1 MNNSSSISRKLR
13 LAALYLFPVCLSVA
27 FQSNLLANPV
37 NSNSPEHQRRASISY
52 AKARAGTLENDSMGG
67 GTSALVSQQ
76 DESTSTLESSQEVDH
91 LVISNLKPVQGET
104 IMVSSSHPGE
114 VKFNN
119 ESVSLFADAADGQPR
134 YSALIAIPAQLK
146 PGTYQLLSGGL
157 VESLAVGNA
166 HYGTQRLSLPKSKD
180 NFQASPGEKEQMEK
194 AKKTVSPEKM
204 WSGVFQHPV
213 KHARLSTRF
222 GLKRIVNGKPLKDYF
237 HSGTDFAAPQG
248 TPVLAAAPGRV
259 IVAHTGWRLH
269 GNTVCI
275 DHGRGVVSIS
285 IHMNTIKVKPGDTVE
300 AGQQIGTVGKTGRAS
315 GPHLHY
321 GIYVNNVA
329 SNPDY
334 WFRNTY

>member
-13 LAALYLFPVCLSVA
+13 LLTLYLFPACLSVA
-27 FQSNLLANPV
+27 IQNNVLANPV
-37 NSNSPEHQRRASISY
+37 NSNSPEHQRRASVSY
-52 AKARAGTLENDSMGG
+52 AEGHTRAIENASMDG
-67 GTSALVSQQ
+67 GTPEIVSQQ
-76 DESTSTLESSQEVDH
+76 EDTGTPEASAAH
-91 LVISNLKPVQGET
+91 LAISNLKPLQGET
-104 IMVSSSHPGE
+104 IKVSSAQPGE

-119 ESVSLFADAADGQPR
+119 ESVALFADQAESTMR

-146 PGTYQLLSGGL
+146 PGNYQVLSDGL
-157 VESLAVGNA
+157 AESITVGNA
-166 HYGTQRLSLPKSKD
+166 HFGTQRLSLPKSKD
-180 NFQASPGEKEQMEK
+180 NFQASPGEKEQIEK
-194 AKKTVSPEKM
+194 AKRTVSEEKM
-204 WSGVFQHPV
+204 WSGPFQHPV
-213 KHARLSTRF
+213 KRARLSTRF

-285 IHMNTIKVKPGDTVE
+285 IHMNSIKVKPGDTVA
-300 AGQQIGTVGKTGRAS
+300 AGAQIGTVGKTGRAS

-329 SNPDY
+329 CNPDY